1 MGCQG
6 SEVQILSRRPSFPE
20 NSPVQRLGYFLPVI
34 PIFNPPLAVSLSC
47 HALSFK
53 ESSIICGTDF
63 IQNRLKPFES
73 IARIRDFSAGNSYRE
88 VETRVMESPTGLQ
101 SSEAS
106 THDAS
111 S

>member
-20 NSPVQRLGYFLPVI
+20 NSPVQRLGYFFARHPDLH
-34 PIFNPPLAVSLSC
+34 PPLAVSLSG
-47 HALSFK
+47 HTLSVK
-53 ESSIICGTDF
+53 ESPISCGTDF